1 MDRKVNTNVLMFG
14 AWAALGY
21 LGLLCIGWWG
31 LAGFVPPMDPNTP
44 AADVARYFQD
54 NAVRFRAGMVITMFG
69 AMMAMPLGATA
80 AYFISRI
87 EGFIG
92 PLTMLQIMGAVGM
105 AVLTFYPPMWWLIA
119 SFRPERPEAITLMLS
134 DASWMQW
141 VGGLTIYYPTI
152 VTIAIASFMDGSD
165 HPVFPRWFGYANLW
179 LVLLLLPGQM
189 IFFFKTGP
197 FAWNGLIA
205 FWVAF
210 SVFALWFPLAFYLLR
225 KAVLRLE
232 AAQRAAGAT

>member
-1 MDRKVNTNVLMFG
+1 MNPKVNTKVLMFG
-14 AWAALGY
+14 AYAALGY

-31 LAGFVPPMDPNTP
+31 MAGFIPPLSPMMTETEIAENF
-44 AADVARYFQD
+44 RNNLFGI
-54 NAVRFRAGMVITMFG
+54 RAGMVVTMFG

-80 AYFISRI
+80 GYFISRI
-87 EGFIG
+87 EGFFG
-92 PLTMLQIMGAVGM
+92 PLSMLQIMGAAGM

-119 SFRPERPEAITLMLS
+119 SFRPERPEALTQLMS
-134 DASWMQW
+134 DAAWMQW

-152 VTIAIASFMDGSD
+152 ISIAIAAFMDKSE

-179 LVLLLLPGQM
+179 MALLLLPGQM
-189 IFFFKTGP
+189 IFFFKIGP

-210 SVFALWFPLAFYLLR
+210 SVFGMWFPVAFYLLR

-232 AAQRAAGAT
+232 AEQR